1 MSKNY
6 EKNPEKANYLKE
18 KLLKHYPEVFEK
30 YKWNKDLTQ
39 VQVCNLVEF
48 LEKEEGIIPENREE
62 LARIFT
68 VISPKEKKAIMINTS
83 KKGKIPEGEFGKYDL
98 EMQEFELTNEEI
110 REKMRE
116 QIKRYAKEILLPAE
130 EEKLIDQ
137 MVPEHL
143 SQMEEFVEQGMDE
156 TEIEIRARKVV
167 DRKVDEKNAGNGI
180 SKRQRQEV
188 EREKR
193 DNRVKKEPNEEIS
206 EKNQE
211 LPEDVVKAA
220 TKLGVTKVKG
230 YFYVNAKQL
239 ADKVENTP
247 VKEDGKRVLI
257 LEVANGNAIDGPD
270 RYYGFQEERMVL
282 WSNQNEEMEEV
293 TQRGARPPVDG
304 KLIEPLKRDD
314 PTYVEFSSSEGMV
327 VEEKL
332 EENLNLS
339 VQALESYKQEIE
351 ELLKHYAQNIV
362 AIQENESLDDDQKR
376 ELLFQNSQNFER
388 LNEQLAQKYG
398 IDFCNVKTINLQKTE
413 YHQEVEKEIEE
424 EEEEEELDPHE
435 EWWKNQRKMKQ

>member
-1 MSKNY
+1 
-6 EKNPEKANYLKE
+6 
-18 KLLKHYPEVFEK
+18 
-30 YKWNKDLTQ
+30 
-39 VQVCNLVEF
+39 
-48 LEKEEGIIPENREE
+48 
-62 LARIFT
+62 
-68 VISPKEKKAIMINTS
+68 MINTS

-156 TEIEIRARKVV
+156 TEIGIRARKVV
-167 DRKVDEKNAGNGI
+167 DRKVDKKNAGNGI

-270 RYYGFQEERMVL
+270 RYYGFQEDRMVL